1 MGAVTKKIQDGELTG
16 MTIVKSYLKLM
27 RIYHYIKNCLIFAA
41 LACSGQLFQQG
52 KLLSG
57 LAGFSAFC
65 LVSSAVYIIND
76 IRDREKDLHH
86 PTKCNRPIAS
96 GAISVTRARLLTI
109 FLLLAAAG
117 CNAIV
122 FHPASSLLLMLYL
135 VLNIGYSCGMKNIPL
150 VDVAIL
156 TSGFLIRILYG
167 AVVTKISIS
176 NWLYLTVITFA
187 LYLSLGKRRNELQR
201 IGGGETRKV
210 LRFYNPEF
218 LNRNMYMCLGLA
230 NAFYALW
237 CMDDRTMQH
246 YGSSSLILTIPVVLF
261 ITMRYSMDIEG
272 NSDGDPV
279 EVLIHDK
286 SLLILCASYLIA
298 MFLILYGVN
307 RNQP

>member
-1 MGAVTKKIQDGELTG
+1 
-16 MTIVKSYLKLM
+16 
-27 RIYHYIKNCLIFAA
+27 
-41 LACSGQLFQQG
+41 
-52 KLLSG
+52 
-57 LAGFSAFC
+57 
-65 LVSSAVYIIND
+65 
-76 IRDREKDLHH
+76 
-86 PTKCNRPIAS
+86 
-96 GAISVTRARLLTI
+96 
-109 FLLLAAAG
+109 
-117 CNAIV
+117 
-122 FHPASSLLLMLYL
+122 MLYL